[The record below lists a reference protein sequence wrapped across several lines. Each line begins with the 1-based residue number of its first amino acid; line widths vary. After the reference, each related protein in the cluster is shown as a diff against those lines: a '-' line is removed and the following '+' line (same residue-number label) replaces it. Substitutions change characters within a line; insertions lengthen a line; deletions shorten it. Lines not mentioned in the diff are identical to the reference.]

1 MVGLKP
7 DLQDLPD
14 KLLGQIIHNL
24 QNLPNETVDFSQP
37 HLRQS
42 LLGIYPLFLALY
54 GSLAVAGTAMNVAMV
69 SYIVRRRLYRDPT
82 SAYLMNL
89 GVCNVMMS
97 VVLLPLSLTVLLLQN
112 WTFGSFLC
120 YFIPMLQD
128 APLHATMGTLVM
140 VALDRYRLVSWPH
153 KPRLPPFLAVLTT
166 WLLALCVVLPYA
178 VYMKYIDLQFKGVG
192 ICAINMDDD
201 ISEYIRVLFIT
212 LFAVP
217 LGVITFLHVRVS
229 VVLRGLDPAAS
240 VSLPTRRESRSQD
253 SQQEVWSLHDNRF
266 FPSTMMTEMDSR
278 DGFHYHDA
286 AAVHQLSSSFY
297 TPTPTTTS
305 TTTAPPHTPTRSS
318 SSRGARAGEA
328 EMIVLAERRTQRYLV
343 TIVTTF
349 ALCLSPL
356 MILRLVKNMVLE
368 TTENSGHFDITFI
381 TFVWV
386 AFLPTLTTP
395 VFYAAWKM
403 PRRLDKDRAE

>member
-1 MVGLKP
+1 MTRTYTKQLNPPLTSHPTHLTHCTHSPSTGRTTPRHNGDASDGGVR
-7 DLQDLPD
+7 QF
-14 KLLGQIIHNL
+14 LG
-24 QNLPNETVDFSQP
+24 P
-37 HLRQS
+37 
-42 LLGIYPLFLALY
+42 
-54 GSLAVAGTAMNVAMV
+54 
-69 SYIVRRRLYRDPT
+69 
-82 SAYLMNL
+82 
-89 GVCNVMMS
+89 
-97 VVLLPLSLTVLLLQN
+97 
-112 WTFGSFLC
+112 
-120 YFIPMLQD
+120 
-128 APLHATMGTLVM
+128 
-140 VALDRYRLVSWPH
+140 
-153 KPRLPPFLAVLTT
+153 
-166 WLLALCVVLPYA
+166 
-178 VYMKYIDLQFKGVG
+178 QFKGVG

-212 LFAVP
+212 LSLTYATYRFAVP

-403 PRRLDKDRAE
+403 PSITRYKEYSPYEIFKKSGAWQDYFIKTFL